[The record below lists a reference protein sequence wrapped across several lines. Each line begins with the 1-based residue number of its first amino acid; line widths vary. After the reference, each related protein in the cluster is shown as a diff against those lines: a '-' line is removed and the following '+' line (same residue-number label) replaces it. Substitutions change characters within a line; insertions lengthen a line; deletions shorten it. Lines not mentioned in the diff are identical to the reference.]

1 MSNDASGIR
10 SELEIG
16 MIMGNSLEDQG
27 ALRGEVTL
35 ECFDAEGNLRWKET
49 RKNLITDVGD
59 QYYATRAIALVS
71 PGSPADAT
79 KVTCMK
85 LGTGTTAV
93 AKNGAGAGIVTYV
106 TGTNVAFDA
115 TYPQRSSNVV
125 TYRTTFNP
133 GVGTNAALGE
143 IVIAVTN
150 ADSTSTASDC
160 IARAL
165 ISPTRNKTSSD
176 TLVATWTHTFLGA

>member
-1 MSNDASGIR
+1 MLDASGIR

-16 MIMGNSLEDQG
+16 MIMGNSLEERG
-27 ALRGEVTL
+27 WLRGEVTL
-35 ECFDAEGNLRWKET
+35 ECFDEDGNLRWSET

-59 QYYATRAIALVS
+59 NYYAQRGIAGVN
-71 PGSPADAT
+71 PAAPADAT

-85 LGTGTTAV
+85 LGTGSTAV
-93 AKNGAGAGIVTYV
+93 AKNGAGAGLVTYLS
-106 TGTNVAFDA
+106 GTNVAFDA
-115 TYPQRSSNVV
+115 TYPSRSNNVV
-125 TYRTTFNP
+125 TYRTTFGP
-133 GVGTNAALGE
+133 GVGTHAALAE

-150 ADSTSTASDC
+150 ADSTSAAADC
-160 IARAL
+160 VARAL

>member
-1 MSNDASGIR
+1 MLDASGIR

-16 MIMGNSLEDQG
+16 MKMGNSLEERSG
-27 ALRGEVTL
+27 LRGEVTL
-35 ECFDAEGNLRWKET
+35 ECFDAEGNLRWSET

-59 QYYATRAIALVS
+59 QYYAQRAIAGVN
-71 PGSPADAT
+71 PAAPADAT

-85 LGTGTTAV
+85 LGTGSTAV
-93 AKNGAGAGIVTYV
+93 AKNGAGAGLVTYLS
-106 TGTNVAFDA
+106 GTNVAFDSSN
-115 TYPQRSSNVV
+115 PSRSSNVV
-125 TYRTTFNP
+125 TYTTTFGP
-133 GVGTNAALGE
+133 GVGTHSALAE

-150 ADSTSTASDC
+150 ANSTSAAADC

-165 ISPTRNKTSSD
+165 ISPTRNKQAGD

>member
-1 MSNDASGIR
+1 MLDASGIR

-16 MIMGNSLEDQG
+16 MKMGNSLEDRG
-27 ALRGEVTL
+27 GLRGEVTL
-35 ECFDAEGNLRWKET
+35 ECFDSEGNLRWSET

-59 QYYATRAIALVS
+59 QYYAQRAIAGVT
-71 PGSPADAT
+71 PAAPADAT

-85 LGTGTTAV
+85 LGTGATAV
-93 AKNGAGAGIVTYV
+93 AKNGAGAGLVTYLS
-106 TGTNVAFDA
+106 GTNVAFDSSN
-115 TYPQRSSNVV
+115 PSRSNNVV
-125 TYRTTFNP
+125 TYTTTFGP
-133 GVGTNAALGE
+133 GVGTHAALAE

-150 ADSTSTASDC
+150 ANSTSAAADC

-165 ISPTRNKTSSD
+165 ISPTRNKQAGD

>member
-1 MSNDASGIR
+1 MLDASGIR

-16 MIMGNSLEDQG
+16 MKMANSLEDQG

-35 ECFDAEGNLRWKET
+35 ECFDAEGNLRWSET

-59 QYYATRAIALVS
+59 QYYATRAIAGVS
-71 PGSPADAT
+71 PATPADAT

-106 TGTNVAFDA
+106 AGTNVAFDA